1 MRADIVKL
9 RSLLS
14 DGAAFGIN
22 VFAPPG
28 HGAGAAEVVAYAE
41 TLSGEAERSDTALGE
56 PRWDDDSYAEKLE
69 LLCAERVA
77 VVSFTF
83 GCPAREDVERLHGAG
98 TAVWVT
104 ATTPRRGARRAARP
118 APMR

>member
-28 HGAGAAEVVAYAE
+28 HGVGAAEVVAYAE
-41 TLSGEAERSDTALGE
+41 TLSGEAERSGTALGE

-77 VVSFTF
+77 GGLVRVRVPRCARMSSAFT
-83 GCPAREDVERLHGAG
+83 AR
-98 TAVWVT
+98 
-104 ATTPRRGARRAARP
+104 ARRSG
-118 APMR
+118 